1 MLELI
6 FTLLAAPFVP
16 LWMYGHLAEN
26 VGGMPPVSTCP
37 GSVCNFSQ
45 SMVDSGRFVVDNLF
59 PVDSA
64 MASGYVL
71 TRTTDASEPYL
82 AAGASVAID
91 ADSGTILE
99 YDNGRKHVQI
109 ASLTKM
115 MTATLAVENIKD
127 LNNAVVTITPEDLHV
142 DGTKV
147 GCPTSVYCNGNRMF
161 VGEKVKA
168 IDLLRVMLMNSAND
182 AATALGVYM
191 AGSPDKFADMMNA
204 KAKEMGLTDTHFCT
218 PSGLEIDGHE
228 DECYSSAYDIA
239 RIAAYS
245 MRYDTIWN
253 IMRTPDG
260 QFYSADGKYAH
271 LLQNTD
277 ALLNTLP
284 GCIGGKTGFTPLAGK
299 SLLLGAADPTGKHK
313 IIAVVLNDEQHWED
327 MRALVNWVFASYRWQ

>member
-1 MLELI
+1 MLNLI
-6 FTLLAAPFVP
+6 FTLFIIPFIP
-16 LWMYGHLAEN
+16 FWLFGHLISNAS
-26 VGGMPPVSTCP
+26 GGANITCQ
-37 GSVCNFSQ
+37 GSICDLSAK
-45 SMVDSGRFVVDNLF
+45 MADSSDFIVKNLF

-64 MASGYVL
+64 LASGYVPV
-71 TRTTDASEPYL
+71 RTTNADDIKL
-82 AAGASVAID
+82 WAGSSAAID
-91 ADSGTILE
+91 ADSGTILH
-99 YDNGRKHVQI
+99 YDQGRKHVQI

-115 MTATLAVENIKD
+115 MTAILAVENIQD
-127 LNNAVVTITPEDLHV
+127 LDSAVVTINAEDLDV

-182 AATALGVYM
+182 AATALGSYIG
-191 AGSPDKFADMMNA
+191 GSPKKFVDMMNA
-204 KAKEMGLTDTHFCT
+204 KAKDMGLTDTHFCT

-253 IMRTPDG
+253 IMRTLDG
-260 QFYSADGKYAH
+260 QFYSVDGRTMH
-271 LLQNTD
+271 ILQNTD
-277 ALLNTLP
+277 MLLNTLP

-313 IIAVVLNDEQHWED
+313 IIAVVLNDDQRWSD
-327 MRALVNWVFASYRWQ
+327 MKSLVDWIFNNYKWQ